1 MSTKLTIRVHRIPC
15 STNVER
21 VALAA
26 AHKSVSIEWVD
37 VDPADRSEIRAVS
50 GQGLV
55 PVMQAADGTIVADS
69 TAIVAWLEQAVPKPA
84 LWPSDAAA
92 RAAANIA
99 VEWFNDV
106 WKVAPNAIDDELA
119 SSSPD
124 EERIASLSGD
134 MSRWLRGFDALLT
147 ERDHLLG
154 DTLGVLD
161 VCAFP
166 FLKYGLI
173 APQPGDDERFHHIL
187 HDHQR
192 EAASLPRLA
201 AWIER
206 VDALPRA

>member
-1 MSTKLTIRVHRIPC
+1 MSAGMTIRVHRIAF

-26 AHKSVSIEWVD
+26 AHKGVSIEWID
-37 VDPADRSEIRAVS
+37 VDSSDRAEIRAIS
-50 GQGLV
+50 NQELV
-55 PVMQAADGTIVADS
+55 PVMQSPDGEVVADS
-69 TAIVAWLEQAVPKPA
+69 TAIVEWLEQRVPQPA
-84 LWPSDAAA
+84 LWPPDAAS
-92 RAAANIA
+92 RASADIA

-106 WKVAPNAIDDELA
+106 WKVAPNAIDDEL
-119 SSSPD
+119 SSDAPD
-124 EERIASLSGD
+124 EKRIAGWSAD

-147 ERDHLLG
+147 DRDYLLG
-154 DTLGVLD
+154 DELGVLD

-166 FLKYGLI
+166 FLKYGIL
-173 APQPGDDERFHHIL
+173 APEPADDERFHHVL

-192 EAASLPRLA
+192 EAATLPNLA